1 VPASGVIAVN
11 NLPSNQN
18 LLIDIVDAS
27 GRLLK
32 TIQSNQVNNGTLLM
46 DISDFSSGMYLM
58 NFKSD
63 KSNAT
68 IRIVVE

>member
-1 VPASGVIAVN
+1 
-11 NLPSNQN
+11 